1 MGEVWRATDLALDR
15 TVAVKAVR
23 PALVAEPGF
32 DARFRAE
39 ARTMAALSHPHVV
52 NIYDYGR
59 SALHDGSDIAYLV
72 MAYVDGQPL
81 SERIA
86 EAGRLSVPET
96 MSIVEQAAEA
106 LHAAHLGGIVHRDV
120 KPANLLIQPNGRV
133 MLVDFGVARSL
144 SATAATTAHAVIG
157 TALYMAPEQAA
168 NRGVS
173 SATDVYALGAVAY
186 HCLTGEPPFTGDSA
200 LQIAVRH
207 LTDEAPALSG
217 DFPEPARALVSRAL
231 AKDPADRY
239 PSAAAFAAA
248 ARAAMSDVP
257 LHGWTTGPSDTAP
270 LPELPDLVQP
280 EPHRPPQSRSR
291 RKAPLVGA
299 LLVLLLGVAGLLAAF
314 TPGNS
319 DSTAPPPKSTTSVS
333 PDAAPTSARSTRT
346 APAGPAPHSASI
358 AATSTAPTAGPSA
371 PPTQTHTQPPSGP
384 PPTTGA
390 ATPPASQGTAATTP
404 PAAAA
409 H

>member
-1 MGEVWRATDLALDR
+1 MGDVWRATDLALDR

-23 PALVAEPGF
+23 SSLLAEPGF
-32 DARFRAE
+32 DARFRTE
-39 ARTMAALSHPHVV
+39 ARTLAALSHPHVV

-59 SALHDGSDIAYLV
+59 SDLHDGTDVSYLV

-133 MLVDFGVARSL
+133 MLVDFGVARTL
-144 SATAATTAHAVIG
+144 SATAATTANAVIG
-157 TALYMAPEQAA
+157 TALYMAPEQASNQA
-168 NRGVS
+168 VS

-186 HCLTGEPPFTGDSA
+186 HCLTGKPPFPGDSA

-207 LTDEAPALSG
+207 LIDEAPTLPSE
-217 DFPEPARALVSRAL
+217 FPEPARALVSRAL

-239 PSAAAFAAA
+239 PSAAALAAA

-257 LHGWTTGPSDTAP
+257 LHGGKAGPSDTAP
-270 LPELPDLVQP
+270 LPVLPDLAQP
-280 EPHRPPQSRSR
+280 EPDRQPSPPAR
-291 RKAPLVGA
+291 RKGPLVGA
-299 LLVLLLGVAGLLAAF
+299 LLVLLLGVAGLLVAF
-314 TPGNS
+314 TSANS
-319 DSTAPPPKSTTSVS
+319 GSTAPPVQSTTSVS

-346 APAGPAPHSASI
+346 APAGPAPRSASV
-358 AATSTAPTAGPSA
+358 AATTKAPTAKPSA
-371 PPTQTHTQPPSGP
+371 PATQPNSQPPSNP

-390 ATPPASQGTAATTP
+390 ATPPASQGTAGTTP
-404 PAAAA
+404 PATAP
-409 H
+409 